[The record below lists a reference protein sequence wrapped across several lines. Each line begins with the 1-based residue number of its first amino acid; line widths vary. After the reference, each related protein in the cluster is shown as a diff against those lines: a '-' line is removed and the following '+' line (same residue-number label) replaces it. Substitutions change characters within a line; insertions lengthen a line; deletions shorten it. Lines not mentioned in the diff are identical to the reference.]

1 MKAELLWAIVTNEC
15 QLRSISYENITQGCR
30 YAQRHFNSGYSFVE
44 SIHLGI
50 RMAEEQDEKR
60 C

>member
-1 MKAELLWAIVTNEC
+1 MKVELLWAIVTNEC
-15 QLRSISYENITQGCR
+15 QLRSIGYENILQGCQR
-30 YAQRHFNSGYSFVE
+30 AQEYFGSGNNFVD

-50 RMAEEQDEKR
+50 RTAEEHEDL